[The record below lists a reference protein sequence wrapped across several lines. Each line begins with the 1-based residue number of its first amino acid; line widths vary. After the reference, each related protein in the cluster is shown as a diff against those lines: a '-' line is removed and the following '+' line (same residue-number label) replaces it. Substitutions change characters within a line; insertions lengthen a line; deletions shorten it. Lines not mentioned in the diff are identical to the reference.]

1 MTNIDDEVMIT
12 QYKDNRPPM
21 PALTDTHQLQQ
32 KTLAM
37 LLAIPQVM
45 ANRLWII
52 ASTDLTNQHSTKQQH
67 DEIHAMI
74 AEKQL
79 AFMQSL
85 SDITTQLY
93 RSQMVLGLAM
103 LGNWQNLMM
112 GNQQTYVQ
120 MNQKIE
126 TETLKI
132 LDKGINPYVQAVQD
146 NQRRLVFSK

>member
-1 MTNIDDEVMIT
+1 
-12 QYKDNRPPM
+12 
-21 PALTDTHQLQQ
+21 
-32 KTLAM
+32 
-37 LLAIPQVM
+37 
-45 ANRLWII
+45 
-52 ASTDLTNQHSTKQQH
+52 
-67 DEIHAMI
+67 MI

-120 MNQKIE
+120 INQKIE

>member
-1 MTNIDDEVMIT
+1 
-12 QYKDNRPPM
+12 M

-32 KTLAM
+32 KTLTM

-67 DEIHAMI
+67 DEIHTMI